1 LLLAEGDR
9 RRIRE
14 RLSVQVHFFPLF
26 IIVAKIEFVLA
37 FVEGEK
43 QEFADEGEVGGIAGR
58 DAVLGDGFVEF
69 AEGEVDVRGGHEPA
83 GEGGSELGAEAVGF
97 RDLAL
102 GASVEKAE
110 RRVIVLAEHA
120 TGAAIGEREL
130 AERGI
135 VGGDAG
141 TRKLR
146 FSHDDLLKR

>member
-1 LLLAEGDR
+1 M
-9 RRIRE
+9 
-14 RLSVQVHFFPLF
+14 PT
-26 IIVAKIEFVLA
+26 K
-37 FVEGEK
+37 
-43 QEFADEGEVGGIAGR
+43 GEVGGIAGR
-58 DAVLGDGFVEF
+58 DTVLGDGFVEF

-141 TRKLR
+141 TGA
-146 FSHDDLLKR
+146 FWFIHGFFLKRDRFVNSGAPSQEWLGHIETPGGSRMCGKQRTCGRAILDLWQ